1 MTRKGNFLFH
11 YWQARLGRNPLAA
24 GVCVI
29 FIFVV
34 GVTASFL
41 SLEFLPLPFV
51 WIFAWWFVF
60 FLAVSMASETAFLQ
74 IVGINLAVV
83 LGLFTLAEIVYFT
96 KAKPDVAQKTASAAA
111 SQSINKVHG
120 QPFFPDGDADY
131 PGYDV
136 ATILADDNL
145 GYAPL
150 ANTQVNGRRS
160 VGEEL
165 LYDVVYTIDANGLRM
180 TPAYRGD
187 GIPGCILFFGGSF
200 TFGEGVNDTEA
211 MPYIVGAGSN
221 DRYRVFNFGY
231 RGYGSHQ
238 MLSALEHGTVD
249 DVVGE
254 CQVRYVFYQAVR
266 AHIKRSAGVRPMLA
280 DRHGPRYRLPDN
292 GELFYDGR
300 FDEVSTAPEDMIIRR
315 STAYELL
322 SRSYLLK
329 EIHRGTVVQSEN
341 IALLASIGDASRSIV
356 ENRWPD
362 AEFHVILW
370 NDRFDPKGKWLEWSL
385 EDGQFAI
392 HRIGDIIPDY
402 LGDKGRYQIHKEYD
416 SHPNAVAQEQI
427 ADYIVREIIGE

>member
-1 MTRKGNFLFH
+1 MTGKRNFLFC
-11 YWQARLGRNPLAA
+11 YWQAQRSRNPLAA
-24 GVCVI
+24 GFGVI
-29 FIFVV
+29 FIFLA
-34 GVTASFL
+34 GITASFL
-41 SLEFLPLPFV
+41 ALEFLPLPFV
-51 WIFAWWFVF
+51 WIFAWWFAF
-60 FLAVSMASETAFLQ
+60 FVGVSMASNTTSLR
-74 IVGINLAVV
+74 IVSINLATV

-96 KAKPDVAQKTASAAA
+96 KAEPDVRQKTEAAA
-111 SQSINKVHG
+111 GPSINKVHG
-120 QPFFPDGDADY
+120 QPFFPDGDASY
-131 PGYDV
+131 QGYDV

-150 ANTQVNGRRS
+150 ANTQVNGQRS

-200 TFGEGVNDTEA
+200 TFGEGVNDTQA

-231 RGYGSHQ
+231 RGYGPHQ

-249 DVVGE
+249 NVVGE
-254 CQVRYVFYQAVR
+254 CKVRYVFYQAVR

-280 DRHGPRYRLPDN
+280 DKHGPRYRLPDH

-300 FDEVSTAPEDMIIRR
+300 FDEVSTAPEDMIMRR

-322 SRSYLLK
+322 ARSYLLK
-329 EIHRGTVVQSEN
+329 EIHRGTVVQAEN
-341 IALLASIGDASRSIV
+341 IALLASIVDASRRIV
-356 ENRWPD
+356 ESRWPG

-370 NDRFDPKGKWLEWSL
+370 NDRFDPKGKWLEWAL

-402 LGDKGRYQIHKEYD
+402 LDDKGRYQIHKEYD
-416 SHPNAVAQEQI
+416 SHPNAVAHQQI
-427 ADYIVREIIGE
+427 ADYIVREVIAE